1 MTTDT
6 DKQITW
12 QFHFI
17 NIAKRHEGQ
26 YRCVA
31 NNTNDDFALSD
42 SVMVEIQGKVFV
54 RQLNHGSTTTSQPSN
69 IGNCQTNRLTTENEN
84 PETGHYYSVDTI
96 PLKNVTEETV
106 GPRIAESNVLFIT
119 KITHGDIRQR
129 WVGNVKSE
137 SRVNNRIHISTRG
150 QKSSYAVVEE
160 WNHFIRNVGY
170 LPPHENIV
178 NLLGFCRKMGID
190 YCLQEELCNG
200 TVREYIE
207 KHYGQ
212 DYLYGNSMEPIPSC
226 FYRFGR
232 DLICGVQFLHLH
244 GWIHPGISVIK
255 LLLNNTSTG
264 CKLYDFCGLTVAE
277 ERIEKEIKKNGP
289 IPFLS
294 MAPEVFLQTVYTP
307 KSDIWSV
314 GVALWEIFS
323 YGAWPPT
330 HEDVS
335 SVKDVVA
342 KLMRPGNCSEILYA
356 TLTQCWEFNEED
368 RTTLSSLKTCL
379 EVNIRDEWPK
389 STTNI
394 EKKGLV
400 L

>member
-1 MTTDT
+1 M
-6 DKQITW
+6 KQ
-12 QFHFI
+12 
-17 NIAKRHEGQ
+17 
-26 YRCVA
+26 
-31 NNTNDDFALSD
+31 
-42 SVMVEIQGKVFV
+42 
-54 RQLNHGSTTTSQPSN
+54 
-69 IGNCQTNRLTTENEN
+69 
-84 PETGHYYSVDTI
+84 
-96 PLKNVTEETV
+96 
-106 GPRIAESNVLFIT
+106 
-119 KITHGDIRQR
+119 GDIRQR
-129 WVGNVKSE
+129 WLGTLQSE
-137 SRVNNRIHISTRG
+137 SGVNNRIHISTRG
-150 QKSSYAVVEE
+150 QKSTYAVVEE

-170 LPPHENIV
+170 LPPHVNLV

-190 YCLQEELCNG
+190 YCLQEDLCNG

-212 DYLYGNSMEPIPSC
+212 DYLYRNAMEPIPSC

-244 GWIHPGISVIK
+244 GWVHPGISVVK

-323 YGAWPPT
+323 YGARPPT

-335 SVKDVVA
+335 SVKDVEA

-356 TLTQCWEFNEED
+356 TLTQCWEFNQED
-368 RTTLSSLKTCL
+368 RTSLSSLKTCL

-389 STTNI
+389 STTNFEKNVEDSMKTLPFSNSQMEQAMYERHI
-394 EKKGLV
+394 EV
-400 L
+400 SPRN